1 MSAPIV
7 ISHPGTGPVGPLVP
21 RDGGI
26 DPALREA
33 FVPSPAF
40 PNAAHSPPITWM
52 SGTSSWVRECSAART
67 RSSSADGSN
76 VMSASTISIHSGA
89 GSRTSR
95 NFFTTE
101 LRVRATFT
109 PDR

>member
-33 FVPSPAF
+33 FVPSPAVDRLF
-40 PNAAHSPPITWM
+40 GP
-52 SGTSSWVRECSAART
+52 
-67 RSSSADGSN
+67 
-76 VMSASTISIHSGA
+76 GA
-89 GSRTSR
+89 LAV
-95 NFFTTE
+95 TTGQQPG
-101 LRVRATFT
+101 LFGGPAF
-109 PDR
+109 